1 MDQPTAKNMQA
12 KNMQGKNMHQ
22 YYIHPRLRQQ
32 QEQLFKRLEDERKE
46 AKKVM
51 VAAIIE
57 ANTAK
62 AKLPEGNHDQYKR
75 IDDHILNAQTTLDSL
90 IKANNAMSK
99 LTLRFDDGA
108 FLQKDMQKKIQLA
121 QDVLDTLKGDK
132 DDITRAHNAEHMMH
146 EAVGKYN
153 DSGRITTGRSEDYDK
168 PLIFMP
174 QPTLSSDDEADG
186 ADGAEGADG
195 ADGAE
200 EAESDDAEEAEEADE
215 ADEPS
220 AKRRAYGLHQGRAC
234 GLKHGSDCECDG
246 DSD

>member
-1 MDQPTAKNMQA
+1 
-12 KNMQGKNMHQ
+12 MHQ

-75 IDDHILNAQTTLDSL
+75 IDDHILNAQITLDSL
-90 IKANNAMSK
+90 IAANNAMSK
-99 LTLRFDDGA
+99 LTLRFEDRA
-108 FLQKDMQKKIQLA
+108 LLQKDMQKKIQLA

-132 DDITRAHNAEHMMH
+132 EDIIRAHNAEHMMH

-153 DSGRITTGRSEDYDK
+153 NSGMITTGRSEDYDK

-186 ADGAEGADG
+186 ADGADGAEGADG
-195 ADGAE
+195 ADGADE
-200 EAESDDAEEAEEADE
+200 ADGADGAESDEAEEAAD
-215 ADEPS
+215 ADEPR
-220 AKRRAYGLHQGRAC
+220 AKRRAYGLQQGRAC
-234 GLKHGSDCECDG
+234 GLKHGSDCECNG